1 MQHNLSWSELV
12 GFFDSSIRS
21 VFDSALWLLELFV
34 TPFGD
39 FIDRS
44 SGVSSWIADLLD
56 WFLSLFG
63 INFFYV
69 TPLEFMLGSTLPLII
84 VFTVY
89 RYVKQ

>member
-1 MQHNLSWSELV
+1 MQHELSWAELV

-21 VFDSALWLLELFV
+21 VFNSALWLLELFV
-34 TPFGD
+34 TPFGEI
-39 FIDRS
+39 IDRDT
-44 SGVSSWIADLLD
+44 GASSWFTDLLE

-63 INFFYV
+63 VDFLYI